1 MGNAEVLESPQA
13 SAPTSFFPPWEKD
26 IFTAIYE
33 ENSEAL
39 EKAVQDPNFDK
50 TTTVRNYVYDGKLK
64 LFLGDTLLDV
74 AHRNKSSSEMKE
86 ILRHAGCEA
95 RNKVASENHDRIVQ
109 AEVKRRQVEDH
120 GVDAYHKV
128 NEVVPSLK
136 NELSQTRSELRSKLE
151 LLNRCNFELEEHK
164 AAIRRLREKVKKTE
178 EEMARISTRIKRR
191 ESILIYMFFSLAA
204 MVSLITVIFNFIK
217 IQRQTHTAA
226 DMYQT
231 LKI

>member
-178 EEMARISTRIKRR
+178 EGMARISTRVKRR

>member
-1 MGNAEVLESPQA
+1 MGNAEALESPQA
-13 SAPTSFFPPWEKD
+13 SAPTSFFLPWEKH

-33 ENSEAL
+33 ENSKAL

-86 ILRHAGCEA
+86 ILRYVGCEA
-95 RNKVASENHDRIVQ
+95 RNKVASENHDRFVQ

-120 GVDAYHKV
+120 GVDAYQKV
-128 NEVVPSLK
+128 NEVVPNLK
-136 NELSQTRSELRSKLE
+136 KELTQTRSELGSKLE
-151 LLNRCNFELEEHK
+151 LLKSCNFELEEHK
-164 AAIRRLREKVKKTE
+164 AAIRGLREKVKRNE
-178 EEMARISTRIKRR
+178 EEIARISTRVKRR
-191 ESILIYMFFSLAA
+191 ESILVHIFFFLAA
-204 MVSLITVIFNFIK
+204 MISLITIIFNFMK
-217 IQRQTHTAA
+217 IQRLTHTAA